1 MSTIAPEL
9 PLSLDS
15 ETTYR
20 MLTTL
25 KQSTRQNFKCLVLTT
40 PGERIMDPDY
50 GVGIRQYLF
59 EPATAALQT
68 KITSLIKT
76 KAKKYMP
83 FVNIRQIRYNFGDSG
98 SDNGDRYKL
107 SLAIDYMIT
116 PINAKDV
123 LNIQVNI

>member
-15 ETTYR
+15 ETTYK
-20 MLTTL
+20 MMSTL
-25 KQSTRQNFKCLVLTT
+25 SQATKQNFKCLILTS

-50 GVGIRQYLF
+50 GVGLRQFLF
-59 EPATAALQT
+59 EPGTEALKP
-68 KITSLIKT
+68 KITSLIKQ
-76 KAKKYMP
+76 KSRKYMP
-83 FVNIRQIRYNFGDSG
+83 FIKINRIKYDFGTTDR
-98 SDNGDRYKL
+98 DRYKL
-107 SLAIDYMIT
+107 SLVIEYIIM